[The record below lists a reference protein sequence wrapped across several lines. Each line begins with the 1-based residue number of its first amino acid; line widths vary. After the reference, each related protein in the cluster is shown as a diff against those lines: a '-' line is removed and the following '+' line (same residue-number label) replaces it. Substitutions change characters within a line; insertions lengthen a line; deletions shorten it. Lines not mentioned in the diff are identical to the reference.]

1 MLVTTLAAPCAIVKR
16 TITPDGVAESINTGK
31 KIIDW
36 NYNGQR
42 NGSIDVKTTSRI
54 WASLGRDR
62 LARYHP
68 HLVSA
73 DGHGDKHSRRFILD
87 SMFIYERTAGSL
99 GRRSTLP

>member
-1 MLVTTLAAPCAIVKR
+1 MRTVLIIITMLVTTLAAPCAIVKR

-62 LARYHP
+62 LARY
-68 HLVSA
+68 VNEFF
-73 DGHGDKHSRRFILD
+73 GRWV
-87 SMFIYERTAGSL
+87 AG
-99 GRRSTLP
+99 RVNWN